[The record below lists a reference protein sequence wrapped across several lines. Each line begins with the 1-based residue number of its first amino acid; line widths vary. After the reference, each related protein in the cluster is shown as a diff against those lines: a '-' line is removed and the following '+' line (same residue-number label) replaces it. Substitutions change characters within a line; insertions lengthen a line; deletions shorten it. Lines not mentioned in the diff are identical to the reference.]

1 MALQPGCVGNYRGKK
16 RPAETD
22 PDNDQPLTKKF
33 SHLQLTPLTFQD
45 DTLGRPKLATSHQG
59 DRMMLDDTNHTIY
72 IHDLDMELQDL
83 ETLDNE
89 VTILSGV
96 VDTLSTVPRMLVADD
111 QAHCTELV
119 LYSEPVP
126 LTAPKENDNVRKA
139 LVATRERA
147 RQIHHMKHGSS
158 HPHQSIVPNLVAGRC
173 DGITYPMCFNE
184 RMEIDTN
191 N

>member
-45 DTLGRPKLATSHQG
+45 DTFGRKKLATSNHG

-83 ETLDNE
+83 ETLGNE

-96 VDTLSTVPRMLVADD
+96 VDRLSTVPRMLVADD

-126 LTAPKENDNVRKA
+126 LTAPKGSDNVRKA
-139 LVATRERA
+139 LAATRERA
-147 RQIHHMKHGSS
+147 RQVHHMKHGSLD
-158 HPHQSIVPNLVAGRC
+158 PNQSVVLDLGC
-173 DGITYPMCFNE
+173 DGNTDQMCPSE